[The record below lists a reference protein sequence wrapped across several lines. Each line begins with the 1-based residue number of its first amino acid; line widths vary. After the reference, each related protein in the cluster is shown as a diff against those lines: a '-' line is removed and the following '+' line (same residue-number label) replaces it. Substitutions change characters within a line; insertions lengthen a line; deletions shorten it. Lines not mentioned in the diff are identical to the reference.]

1 MTPETAAT
9 GVEAGDV
16 SDAAELDIYTVT
28 WRCSPR
34 GETYLLDCDDR
45 ETALW
50 ASVALA
56 EQGRFD
62 VDIIGPLSIDL
73 TPEDHA
79 RIERVRQRVM
89 ARLQAESMERL
100 ALERVAMGRI
110 RSDAFTAIVEAA
122 GRGDGKP
129 TGEGR

>member
-1 MTPETAAT
+1 MI
-9 GVEAGDV
+9 
-16 SDAAELDIYTVT
+16 DAAELGIYTVT

-34 GETYLLDCDDR
+34 GDLYLIDCDDR

-62 VDIIGPLSIDL
+62 VDITGPLSIDL

-89 ARLQAESMERL
+89 SRLQAESMERL
-100 ALERVAMGRI
+100 ALERVEMARI
-110 RSDAFTAIVEAA
+110 RSDAFAAIVEAA
-122 GRGDGKP
+122 GRGDGQP

>member
-1 MTPETAAT
+1 MI
-9 GVEAGDV
+9 
-16 SDAAELDIYTVT
+16 DASELEIYTLT

-34 GETYLLDCDDR
+34 GEIYLLDCDDR

-100 ALERVAMGRI
+100 ALERVEMGRI
-110 RSDAFTAIVEAA
+110 RSDALAAIIEAA

>member
-1 MTPETAAT
+1 MIEAAAL
-9 GVEAGDV
+9 E
-16 SDAAELDIYTVT
+16 IYALT

-34 GETYLLDCDDR
+34 GEQFLFDCDDR
-45 ETALW
+45 ETAVW

-56 EQGRFD
+56 EQGRRD
-62 VDIIGPLSIDL
+62 VQLVGPLTVDL
-73 TPEDHA
+73 TDADRA

-100 ALERVAMGRI
+100 ALERVEMARI
-110 RSDAFTAIVEAA
+110 RSDAFAAIVEAA
-122 GRGDGKP
+122 GRGDGQP

>member
-1 MTPETAAT
+1 MI
-9 GVEAGDV
+9 
-16 SDAAELDIYTVT
+16 DAAEIEIYTVT

-34 GETYLLDCDDR
+34 GERYLLDCDDR

-50 ASVALA
+50 ASVRLA

-62 VDIIGPLSIDL
+62 VDIVGPATIDL
-73 TPEDHA
+73 TPEDYA

-100 ALERVAMGRI
+100 ALERVEMARI
-110 RSDAFTAIVEAA
+110 RSDAFAAIVEAA

-129 TGEGR
+129 VGEGR

>member
-1 MTPETAAT
+1 MI
-9 GVEAGDV
+9 
-16 SDAAELDIYTVT
+16 DAAELEIYMVT
-28 WRCSPR
+28 WRCSPH
-34 GETYLLDCDDR
+34 GEDFILDCDDR

-56 EQGRFD
+56 EQGRHD
-62 VDIIGPLSIDL
+62 VHLIGPATIDL

-79 RIERVRQRVM
+79 RIERVRRRVM

-122 GRGDGKP
+122 GRGDGHP